1 MRGQKIT
8 ENFLEL
14 LKDANSRSSWGE
26 KKKSSWKREE
36 HRIGDRGWDEGGGV
50 GEERNYKEQREMRR
64 DIEKKRR
71 KTERGSTYRYII
83 LKLLKTK
90 NKIYKVARNII
101 LNGYYNIWR
110 IFIQV
115 YMGYLWKF
123 TLY

>member
-1 MRGQKIT
+1 M
-8 ENFLEL
+8 
-14 LKDANSRSSWGE
+14 
-26 KKKSSWKREE
+26 
-36 HRIGDRGWDEGGGV
+36 
-50 GEERNYKEQREMRR
+50 GEERNYKEQTEMRR
-64 DIEKKRR
+64 DIEKKRT

-115 YMGYLWKF
+115 YMGYL
-123 TLY
+123 